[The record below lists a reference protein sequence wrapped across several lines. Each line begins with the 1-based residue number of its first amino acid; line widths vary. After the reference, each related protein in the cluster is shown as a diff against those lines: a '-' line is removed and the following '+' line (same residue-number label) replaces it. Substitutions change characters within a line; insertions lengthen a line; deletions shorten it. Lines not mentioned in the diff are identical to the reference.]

1 MTVLELTNEMILNQ
15 KYAVEC
21 EYILIPQ
28 GDDAPF
34 TWETYHFEIGKSAR
48 NVFYSDTVDYF
59 RVVSGELII
68 HVHRLIHDLEEV
80 IPSN

>member
-1 MTVLELTNEMILNQ
+1 MTVLELTNEMILSQ
-15 KYAVEC
+15 KYSVEC

-34 TWETYHFEIGKSAR
+34 TWETYHFEIGKLAR
-48 NVFYSDTVDYF
+48 NVFYSDTVDHF
-59 RVVSGELII
+59 RVVSGEIII